1 MYSSD
6 NEVEVFFFCG
16 GRGGRDTQK
25 INAIKVMLIFF
36 HDGGM
41 TGTGYEVLCVRHAAA
56 VPRARKASS
65 EPVDDLVFLFAAK
78 RLLLLASQV
87 SSSFSSFSSPTSL
100 IASLVPTSH
109 TSGRYRLSFSSLCSS
124 SVAAS
129 SLTRSISFSFITTVF
144 FLFAHAHI
152 PQKCNCYRSA
162 RSSRPLWALSR
173 TQYKNLLVKQRPMQ
187 RRSS

>member
-1 MYSSD
+1 M
-6 NEVEVFFFCG
+6 G
-16 GRGGRDTQK
+16 GGGVGIMQK

-87 SSSFSSFSSPTSL
+87 SSFSSPTSL
-100 IASLVPTSH
+100 LASLVPTFH

-124 SVAAS
+124 LVAAS

-144 FLFAHAHI
+144 FLFSHAHI

-173 TQYKNLLVKQRPMQ
+173 TQYKGLLVKRRPMQ